1 MKNRKTIFSIFC
13 IVAFISFSM
22 VLPVFENR
30 NLKVLP
36 NDISNEKLDSI
47 MRSYTVALGVKCSFC
62 HAAKSNT
69 TELDFASD
77 AEPMK
82 NNARAMMRMVINID
96 SGYFYFDKNVR
107 VEYLNV
113 VNCKTCHRGEPIPSG
128 K

>member
-1 MKNRKTIFSIFC
+1 MKNSKTIFSIFC
-13 IVAFISFSM
+13 IVAFISFGMAFPS
-22 VLPVFENR
+22 FQDR
-30 NLKVLP
+30 NLKILP
-36 NDISNEKLDSI
+36 NDISEQKLDSI
-47 MRSYTVALGVKCSFC
+47 MRSYTVALGVECSFC
-62 HAAKSNT
+62 HSAKKNT
-69 TELDFASD
+69 HELDFASD

-96 SGYFYFDKNVR
+96 SSYFYFDKNVR